1 MQYFLLI
8 LIFFFQKC
16 VYVYAVDAVP
26 VGAVNI
32 LRHSQ
37 ILADSSIEKVPRRWA
52 TFKKDAIRFSAT
64 VPSVTGTSTK
74 RTSSCAGVVLV
85 ESVESILLEYMCMFY
100 VTMFLYCFYGFMLF
114 TFSPCILTDSPPMHL
129 SANISITSI
138 GEFLF
143 IRSPFSTGVVEIN
156 IRFHSLCSTSRKHF
170 VIVYVLTSE

>member
-1 MQYFLLI
+1 MSNLYKIVLRGTDELAETLLRDGSRVIKNTAYMHYFLLI

-16 VYVYAVDAVP
+16 VYVYAVP

-74 RTSSCAGVVLV
+74 RTSSCAGVSEGIVVSV
-85 ESVESILLEYMCMFY
+85 ESVGSILLEYMCMFLCDY
-100 VTMFLYCFYGFMLF
+100 FSILFFMVLCFL
-114 TFSPCILTDSPPMHL
+114 
-129 SANISITSI
+129 
-138 GEFLF
+138 
-143 IRSPFSTGVVEIN
+143 
-156 IRFHSLCSTSRKHF
+156 HF
-170 VIVYVLTSE
+170 PRVF